1 MELRLRFVSLFKT
14 SLNKLKNPIMKK
26 VVFAVA
32 IVGGL
37 LLTSCESDDNGADGI
52 MNGDETGIDCGGS
65 CTPCETAIENPT
77 TYSFSRNGESTVS
90 FSGQTTR
97 LEMGDEIVKLLMNY
111 LQCMLMKKELRI
123 LRIRV

>member
-37 LLTSCESDDNGADGI
+37 LLTSCENR
-52 MNGDETGIDCGGS
+52 
-65 CTPCETAIENPT
+65 
-77 TYSFSRNGESTVS
+77 Y
-90 FSGQTTR
+90 R
-97 LEMGDEIVKLLMNY
+97 L
-111 LQCMLMKKELRI
+111 RW
-123 LRIRV
+123 